1 VIQSLLAINK
11 NMTSQFLSKI
21 NNFTK
26 NRLIEALGILLMCSS
41 IFLII
46 SIVSYS
52 PSDPNF
58 IYSPE
63 DSEIK
68 NIAGFYGSV
77 ISDFLLQALG
87 LISIFLP
94 INFFYWG
101 YKILTQKRVDNFILK
116 IFFTLCYVVL
126 GTISLNAFYNI
137 SFWLIDNGNGG
148 FVGRSIRENIYYF
161 SPIIENSYLIYT
173 IIVLAIV
180 FFILSLS
187 IKLKEIIKIFNF
199 PIIVIKQITTL
210 FKKNKRVTDNEINAT
225 DTGLEN
231 LENDKNDGQ
240 KMQPIL
246 PFSKTKELK
255 NANNNF
261 SLPSLNFL
269 EKNPDLKNKKNI
281 SNVELNKNSE
291 FLEKILLDFGVE
303 GKITRIS
310 SGPVVTLNEF
320 EPASGIKVSK
330 IINLAD
336 DIARNTSSIS
346 ARVATI
352 PGKSTIGIE
361 IPNSKREN
369 VFLGEIIS
377 DEKFTKREM
386 RLPIALGKSIS
397 GFPIVGDLFSMPHLL
412 IAGTTGS
419 GKSVCINTIILSLL
433 YKYTPEKCNLILID
447 PKMLELSAYEG
458 IPHLLC
464 PVITEAKKA
473 TAALGWAVKEMESRY
488 KLMTKVGVKN
498 IDSYNSK
505 HKKHMPY
512 IVVVVDEMSDLM
524 LIAGKEI
531 ENYIQRLS
539 QMARAAG
546 IHIIMATQRPSVDVI
561 TGTIKANF
569 PTRISFQ
576 VSSKIDSRTI
586 LGEQGAEQLLGKGDM
601 LFMSS
606 ANRIIRIHGPYVSE
620 SEIER
625 VNSYLRSQGKPDYI
639 DEITKIKDKEKN
651 SDDNNEKDELYDK
664 AIEIIKTEGKAST
677 SFLQRKLQI
686 GYNRAANIMETME
699 KEGIVGQANH
709 VGKREIL

>member
-1 VIQSLLAINK
+1 
-11 NMTSQFLSKI
+11 
-21 NNFTK
+21 
-26 NRLIEALGILLMCSS
+26 MCSS